1 MKTRFLWAFG
11 RNQFGQLG
19 HSYNSTQTFQG
30 FPKRIEVPLDG
41 FSGTNTS
48 KIFTSTLCA
57 GGNHSVFKTADERL
71 FAMGRNTFGQLGVF
85 DQTSSSGLGLVQSKD
100 KDEIFAT
107 RPFPVGSERY
117 SGVGWRWID
126 PFAGRQIDSVH
137 CAYDHTVVVSGN
149 QVFTFGANRMGQLL
163 KVVNVDTKNP
173 TQLPEPIEAA
183 LFLGHAEAV
192 SPQLTVKAWASGDST
207 FVQTLRQS
215 CGPSSFSID
224 GFQPCWQCDAGKY
237 EIRNAS
243 RSVYHALLD
252 NILQRVKLLV
262 SYALPA
268 STRT

>member
-1 MKTRFLWAFG
+1 M
-11 RNQFGQLG
+11 
-19 HSYNSTQTFQG
+19 
-30 FPKRIEVPLDG
+30 
-41 FSGTNTS
+41 
-48 KIFTSTLCA
+48 
-57 GGNHSVFKTADERL
+57 FKTADERL

-85 DQTSSSGLGLVQSKD
+85 DQTSSSGQGLVQSND

-117 SGVGWRWID
+117 SNVGWRWID

-149 QVFTFGANRMGQLL
+149 KVFTFGANRMGQLL
-163 KVVNVDTKNP
+163 KGVNVGTKNL
-173 TQLPEPIEAA
+173 TWLPEPIEAA

-224 GFQPCWQCDAGKY
+224 GFEPCLQCDAGKY
-237 EIRNAS
+237 EIRNSSRSCIPCSLGHYSAKGQTTCVVCSAGKYANMTGTSQCFTCPAS
-243 RSVYHALLD
+243 RPGTFGEGATTER
-252 NILQRVKLLV
+252 N
-262 SYALPA
+262 
-268 STRT
+268 